1 MLLLMYHIFAPPR
14 LCVKSSPNI
23 PLRLK
28 IALKFP
34 KFPLDTPVLFTIIDR
49 MTIDATIQR
58 LTNDGEVVAQFLV
71 DTLQGNT
78 RDATVSHRIKSA
90 EWLAMFG
97 RLIPE
102 SAIPKYASVRPRPKS
117 EPKPAKAAKPDK
129 RDKKPKVTEKQI
141 LHFDIARLIKQE
153 TNDGETI
160 IEFLIRVI
168 SKIEE
173 TGENFTP
180 AVRMRAA
187 RELLVRGFGST
198 IPGVRR
204 ILSGKTEELDSY
216 LSKIV
221 REYTNYGADSI
232 RFLVETM
239 ENKDPEAESRGAAS
253 FIKLMRMRPRTKPAE
268 GFTASHRV
276 WAACELLRRAYDIKT
291 DHITYEDIQAYWSA
305 RTPADA
311 RKDDPG
317 SPAAS
322 LKGFT
327 PEYLE
332 TQAAKMRAA
341 ADSAA
346 AEQIDAHAKQKRDA
360 AKQPADA
367 NTPSDTPSRAA
378 RRREQ
383 RAARKAQKRAAG
395 EQPVT
400 AAEKPAAGEQPA
412 AAVENIAVSE
422 KSAAEQRA
430 AGKTLKRIPRFPN
443 RRRTREDVAEMLAF
457 KAELESRRVDDLEP
471 PRRRK
476 AKKRKAA
483 AEQPAA
489 AAENIAAD
497 EQPGTGEQL
506 AVAAE
511 NIAVSEKSA
520 DEQRDDDKQPA
531 ANAKNI
537 AAEKPD
543 ADAEQRDVDKQPAAN
558 AEKRNAAAEKP
569 DVATEQRDNAKQP
582 AAANIAAK
590 EKSATTTEQRDA
602 DKQPAAAEK
611 RNPDAE
617 KPDVATKQPD
627 YAENPDADKQRDAK
641 QPANA
646 NTPSDTPDRAARRRQ
661 KRDARKAEKRA
672 VSEQPAAAAN
682 IAATEKRDGDKMPVD
697 NAAENPDADN
707 TPSATT
713 SRAARR
719 RQKRAARKA
728 QKRANPNP
736 MPGAIHVTDVDE
748 NTVVF
753 SHEPLS
759 IEEWKRLRKTL
770 AHPDNIPAN
779 ARSP

>member
-1 MLLLMYHIFAPPR
+1 
-14 LCVKSSPNI
+14 
-23 PLRLK
+23 
-28 IALKFP
+28 
-34 KFPLDTPVLFTIIDR
+34 

-58 LTNDGEVVAQFLV
+58 LTGDGEIIAQFLV
-71 DTLQGNT
+71 DTLQGYT
-78 RDATVSHRIKSA
+78 RDATVSHRLKSA
-90 EWLAMFG
+90 EWLTAFG

-102 SAIPKYASVRPRPKS
+102 SAIPKSATIRPRPKS
-117 EPKPAKAAKPDK
+117 EPKPAKTDKPGK

-187 RELLVRGFGST
+187 RELLVRGFGGT

-204 ILSGKTEELDSY
+204 ILSGKTEDLDSY

-239 ENKDPEAESRGAAS
+239 ENKDPEADSRGAAS

-305 RTPADA
+305 RMPADA

-332 TQAAKMRAA
+332 TQAAKMRD
-341 ADSAA
+341 ADEQPADENIYA
-346 AEQIDAHAKQKRDA
+346 AEKPDVATEKRDA
-360 AKQPADA
+360 DKHPAADAENPADA

-383 RAARKAQKRAAG
+383 RAER
-395 EQPVT
+395 
-400 AAEKPAAGEQPA
+400 
-412 AAVENIAVSE
+412 
-422 KSAAEQRA
+422 
-430 AGKTLKRIPRFPN
+430 KTLKRIPLFPN

-457 KAELESRRVDDLEP
+457 KAELESRRPAAFEFQ
-471 PRRRK
+471 RRQSE
-476 AKKRKAA
+476 KRKAA
-483 AEQPAA
+483 AAQNIADANKPAA
-489 AAENIAAD
+489 
-497 EQPGTGEQL
+497 GEQL
-506 AVAAE
+506 AAAAQ
-511 NIAVSEKSA
+511 NIAVS
-520 DEQRDDDKQPA
+520 
-531 ANAKNI
+531 
-537 AAEKPD
+537 
-543 ADAEQRDVDKQPAAN
+543 
-558 AEKRNAAAEKP
+558 
-569 DVATEQRDNAKQP
+569 
-582 AAANIAAK
+582 

-602 DKQPAAAEK
+602 DKQPAAAAEK
-611 RNPDAE
+611 RNANADKPDVAAKQPAADAE
-617 KPDVATKQPD
+617 KPDA
-627 YAENPDADKQRDAK
+627 AK
-641 QPANA
+641 QPAVDKNPADA
-646 NTPSDTPDRAARRRQ
+646 NTPSANPGNQGRAARRRQ

-672 VSEQPAAAAN
+672 VIEQPAVAAN
-682 IAATEKRDGDKMPVD
+682 IAAVKEKPKAATEKPDV
-697 NAAENPDADN
+697 AAEKPADAN
-707 TPSATT
+707 TPSANPGNPG
-713 SRAARR
+713 RAARR
-719 RQKRAARKA
+719 REQRAARKA
-728 QKRANPNP
+728 QKRKAAAANTNAKTHAANQKNGKAQDNHATNAKTPE
-736 MPGAIHVTDVDE
+736 GAAAIILH
-748 NTVVF
+748 
-753 SHEPLS
+753 SEPLS

-770 AHPDNIPAN
+770 ARPDNIPPN

>member
-1 MLLLMYHIFAPPR
+1 
-14 LCVKSSPNI
+14 
-23 PLRLK
+23 
-28 IALKFP
+28 
-34 KFPLDTPVLFTIIDR
+34 

-58 LTNDGEVVAQFLV
+58 LTGDGEIIAQFLV
-71 DTLQGNT
+71 DTLQGYT
-78 RDATVSHRIKSA
+78 HDATVSHRLKSA

-102 SAIPKYASVRPRPKS
+102 SAIPKSATIRPHPKS
-117 EPKPAKAAKPDK
+117 EPKQAKPDK
-129 RDKKPKVTEKQI
+129 SDKKPKVTEKQI

-187 RELLVRGFGST
+187 RELLVRGFGGT

-332 TQAAKMRAA
+332 TQAAKMREDAEQPA
-341 ADSAA
+341 ADAD
-346 AEQIDAHAKQKRDA
+346 IDAHAKQKRDA
-360 AKQPADA
+360 DKQPVGNPGLADGEQPADAENIADAKQPADA
-367 NTPSDTPSRAA
+367 NTPSDNPGNPGRAA

-383 RAARKAQKRAAG
+383 RAER
-395 EQPVT
+395 
-400 AAEKPAAGEQPA
+400 
-412 AAVENIAVSE
+412 
-422 KSAAEQRA
+422 
-430 AGKTLKRIPRFPN
+430 KTLKRIPLFPN

-457 KAELESRRVDDLEP
+457 KAELESRRPAAFEFQ
-471 PRRRK
+471 RRQSE
-476 AKKRKAA
+476 KRKAA
-483 AEQPAA
+483 AP
-489 AAENIAAD
+489 
-497 EQPGTGEQL
+497 
-506 AVAAE
+506 E
-511 NIAVSEKSA
+511 NIAVPEKSA
-520 DEQRDDDKQPA
+520 AATEQRDADKQPA
-531 ANAKNI
+531 AATNI
-537 AAEKPD
+537 AAKEK
-543 ADAEQRDVDKQPAAN
+543 N
-558 AEKRNAAAEKP
+558 AT
-569 DVATEQRDNAKQP
+569 TEQRDNAKQP
-582 AAANIAAK
+582 AAA
-590 EKSATTTEQRDA
+590 
-602 DKQPAAAEK
+602 AEK
-611 RNPDAE
+611 RNAVAE
-617 KPDVATKQPD
+617 KPDVATEQPAD
-627 YAENPDADKQRDAK
+627 DKQRDDK
-641 QPANA
+641 NPADA
-646 NTPSDTPDRAARRRQ
+646 NTPPANPGNPSRAARRREQ
-661 KRDARKAEKRA
+661 RDARKAQKRA
-672 VSEQPAAAAN
+672 ASEQPYAAANIDAVKEKPKAATEQPAATDRN
-682 IAATEKRDGDKMPVD
+682 IA
-697 NAAENPDADN
+697 ADN
-707 TPSATT
+707 TPSANPGNP
-713 SRAARR
+713 SRAGRR
-719 RQKRAARKA
+719 REQRAARKA
-728 QKRANPNP
+728 QKRKAAANTNGSAKTPAANKKNGKP
-736 MPGAIHVTDVDE
+736 QAIHATNGKTPEAAAAIILD
-748 NTVVF
+748 
-753 SHEPLS
+753 SEPLS

-770 AHPDNIPAN
+770 AQPDNIPAN

>member
-1 MLLLMYHIFAPPR
+1 
-14 LCVKSSPNI
+14 
-23 PLRLK
+23 
-28 IALKFP
+28 
-34 KFPLDTPVLFTIIDR
+34 

-58 LTNDGEVVAQFLV
+58 LTGDGEIIAQFLV
-71 DTLQGNT
+71 DTLQGYT
-78 RDATVSHRIKSA
+78 RDATVSHRLKSA
-90 EWLAMFG
+90 EWLTAFG

-102 SAIPKYASVRPRPKS
+102 SAIPKSASIRPRPKS
-117 EPKPAKAAKPDK
+117 ETKSDKQDKPGK

-187 RELLVRGFGST
+187 RELLVRGFGGT

-332 TQAAKMRAA
+332 TQAAKMREDAEQPA
-341 ADSAA
+341 ADAD
-346 AEQIDAHAKQKRDA
+346 IDAHAKQKRDA
-360 AKQPADA
+360 DKQPANAEKRAADAENIADAKQLDADKNPADA
-367 NTPSDTPSRAA
+367 NTPSDTPGRAA

-383 RAARKAQKRAAG
+383 RAER
-395 EQPVT
+395 
-400 AAEKPAAGEQPA
+400 
-412 AAVENIAVSE
+412 
-422 KSAAEQRA
+422 
-430 AGKTLKRIPRFPN
+430 KTLKRIPLFPN

-457 KAELESRRVDDLEP
+457 KAELESRRPAAFEFQ
-471 PRRRK
+471 RRQSE
-476 AKKRKAA
+476 KRKAA
-483 AEQPAA
+483 AAK
-489 AAENIAAD
+489 NIAAAKKPD
-497 EQPGTGEQL
+497 AGEQL
-506 AVAAE
+506 AAAQ

-520 DEQRDDDKQPA
+520 DEQRDADKQPA
-531 ANAKNI
+531 A
-537 AAEKPD
+537 D
-543 ADAEQRDVDKQPAAN
+543 
-558 AEKRNAAAEKP
+558 AEKRNAATEKP
-569 DVATEQRDNAKQP
+569 A
-582 AAANIAAK
+582 
-590 EKSATTTEQRDA
+590 A
-602 DKQPAAAEK
+602 DKQLDDSEK
-611 RNPDAE
+611 RD
-617 KPDVATKQPD
+617 
-627 YAENPDADKQRDAK
+627 DAK
-641 QPANA
+641 QPADV
-646 NTPSDTPDRAARRRQ
+646 NTPSDTLSRAARRRQ
-661 KRDARKAEKRA
+661 KRDARKAQKRA

-682 IAATEKRDGDKMPVD
+682 IAAVKEKPKAATEQP
-697 NAAENPDADN
+697 AATDRNIADAN
-707 TPSATT
+707 TPSANPGNPG
-713 SRAARR
+713 RAARR

-728 QKRANPNP
+728 QKRKAAANTNGSVKTHAANRKNGKAQDNHAANGKTPE
-736 MPGAIHVTDVDE
+736 GAAAIILD
-748 NTVVF
+748 
-753 SHEPLS
+753 SEPLS

-770 AHPDNIPAN
+770 AHPDHIPAN

>member
-1 MLLLMYHIFAPPR
+1 
-14 LCVKSSPNI
+14 
-23 PLRLK
+23 
-28 IALKFP
+28 
-34 KFPLDTPVLFTIIDR
+34 

-58 LTNDGEVVAQFLV
+58 LTNDGETIAQFLV
-71 DTLQGNT
+71 DTLQGYT
-78 RDATVSHRIKSA
+78 HDATVSHRLKSA
-90 EWLAMFG
+90 EWLTAFG

-102 SAIPKYASVRPRPKS
+102 SAIPKSATIRPRPKS
-117 EPKPAKAAKPDK
+117 ETKQAKTDK
-129 RDKKPKVTEKQI
+129 RDKLDKKPKVTEKQI

-187 RELLVRGFGST
+187 RELLVRGFGGT

-204 ILSGKTEELDSY
+204 ILSGKTEDLDSY

-332 TQAAKMRAA
+332 TQAAKMR
-341 ADSAA
+341 DA
-346 AEQIDAHAKQKRDA
+346 AE
-360 AKQPADA
+360 QPADA
-367 NTPSDTPSRAA
+367 ANIDDAEKPADNPGRAA

-395 EQPVT
+395 EQP
-400 AAEKPAAGEQPA
+400 AAAAKKPGAGEQL
-412 AAVENIAVSE
+412 AAVAENIAVSE
-422 KSAAEQRA
+422 KSADEQRA
-430 AGKTLKRIPRFPN
+430 AGKTLKRIPLFPN

-457 KAELESRRVDDLEP
+457 KAELESRRPAAFEFQ
-471 PRRRK
+471 RRQSE
-476 AKKRKAA
+476 KRKAA
-483 AEQPAA
+483 ATEKSSAVEKPAA
-489 AAENIAAD
+489 GEKLAAD
-497 EQPGTGEQL
+497 AQ
-506 AVAAE
+506 

-520 DEQRDDDKQPA
+520 DEQRD
-531 ANAKNI
+531 
-537 AAEKPD
+537 
-543 ADAEQRDVDKQPAAN
+543 
-558 AEKRNAAAEKP
+558 
-569 DVATEQRDNAKQP
+569 NAKQP
-582 AAANIAAK
+582 AAA
-590 EKSATTTEQRDA
+590 EKSATTA
-602 DKQPAAAEK
+602 KK
-611 RNPDAE
+611 RNAVAK
-617 KPDVATKQPD
+617 KPDVATKQP
-627 YAENPDADKQRDAK
+627 AD
-641 QPANA
+641 A
-646 NTPSDTPDRAARRRQ
+646 NTPSANPGNPGRAARRRQ
-661 KRDARKAEKRA
+661 KRDARKAQKRA
-672 VSEQPAAAAN
+672 VSEQPAVAAN
-682 IAATEKRDGDKMPVD
+682 IAATEKRDVDKMPAD
-697 NAAENPDADN
+697 NADKNPAAAN
-707 TPSATT
+707 TPSANPGNPG
-713 SRAARR
+713 RAARR

-728 QKRANPNP
+728 QKRKAAATNAKTHAANRKNGKAQDNHATNGKTPE
-736 MPGAIHVTDVDE
+736 GAAAIILD
-748 NTVVF
+748 
-753 SHEPLS
+753 SEPLS

-770 AHPDNIPAN
+770 ARPDNIPAN

>member
-1 MLLLMYHIFAPPR
+1 
-14 LCVKSSPNI
+14 
-23 PLRLK
+23 
-28 IALKFP
+28 
-34 KFPLDTPVLFTIIDR
+34 

-58 LTNDGEVVAQFLV
+58 LTGDGEIIAQFLV
-71 DTLQGNT
+71 DTLQGYT
-78 RDATVSHRIKSA
+78 RDATVSHRLKSA
-90 EWLAMFG
+90 EWLTAFG

-102 SAIPKYASVRPRPKS
+102 SAIPKSATIRPRPKS
-117 EPKPAKAAKPDK
+117 EPKPAKTDKPDK
-129 RDKKPKVTEKQI
+129 LDKKPKVTEKQI

-187 RELLVRGFGST
+187 RELLVRGFGGT

-204 ILSGKTEELDSY
+204 ILSGKTEDLDSY

-239 ENKDPEAESRGAAS
+239 ENKDPEAESRGTAS

-305 RTPADA
+305 RTPAEA
-311 RKDDPG
+311 RKDDPS

-332 TQAAKMRAA
+332 LQVAKMRDD

-346 AEQIDAHAKQKRDA
+346 AEHIDAHAKEKRDA
-360 AKQPADA
+360 DKQPANSEKRDADAEKIDADADA
-367 NTPSDTPSRAA
+367 NTPSDTLSRAA

-383 RAARKAQKRAAG
+383 RAER
-395 EQPVT
+395 
-400 AAEKPAAGEQPA
+400 
-412 AAVENIAVSE
+412 
-422 KSAAEQRA
+422 
-430 AGKTLKRIPRFPN
+430 KTLKRIPLFPN

-457 KAELESRRVDDLEP
+457 KAELESRRPAAFEFQ
-471 PRRRK
+471 RRQSE
-476 AKKRKAA
+476 KRKAA
-483 AEQPAA
+483 AAQ
-489 AAENIAAD
+489 NIADAKKPD
-497 EQPGTGEQL
+497 AGEQL
-506 AVAAE
+506 AADAQ

-520 DEQRDDDKQPA
+520 DEQRD
-531 ANAKNI
+531 
-537 AAEKPD
+537 
-543 ADAEQRDVDKQPAAN
+543 
-558 AEKRNAAAEKP
+558 
-569 DVATEQRDNAKQP
+569 NAKQP
-582 AAANIAAK
+582 ADATEKRDVSEQPAVAANIAAVK
-590 EKSATTTEQRDA
+590 ENPKAVTEQ
-602 DKQPAAAEK
+602 P
-611 RNPDAE
+611 
-617 KPDVATKQPD
+617 VATD
-627 YAENPDADKQRDAK
+627 RNIADD
-641 QPANA
+641 
-646 NTPSDTPDRAARRRQ
+646 NTPSANPGNPGRAARRRQ
-661 KRDARKAEKRA
+661 KSDARKAEKRA

-682 IAATEKRDGDKMPVD
+682 IAAIKEKPKAATEQP
-697 NAAENPDADN
+697 AATVRNIAADN
-707 TPSATT
+707 TPSANPGNPGNTG
-713 SRAARR
+713 RAARR

-728 QKRANPNP
+728 QKRNAAAANNHANGKPRGNGSSNTPAANPTP
-736 MPGAIHVTDVDE
+736 QAIHVTDVDE
-748 NTVVF
+748 NTVVL

-759 IEEWKRLRKTL
+759 IEEWKRLRKSL
-770 AHPDNIPAN
+770 AQPDDIPQN

>member
-1 MLLLMYHIFAPPR
+1 
-14 LCVKSSPNI
+14 
-23 PLRLK
+23 
-28 IALKFP
+28 
-34 KFPLDTPVLFTIIDR
+34 

-58 LTNDGEVVAQFLV
+58 LTGDGEIIAQFLV
-71 DTLQGNT
+71 DTLQGYT
-78 RDATVSHRIKSA
+78 RDATVSHRLKSA
-90 EWLAMFG
+90 EWLTAFG

-102 SAIPKYASVRPRPKS
+102 SAIPKSATIRPRPKP
-117 EPKPAKAAKPDK
+117 ETKPAKTDKPG
-129 RDKKPKVTEKQI
+129 KKPKVTEKQI

-173 TGENFTP
+173 TCENFTP

-187 RELLVRGFGST
+187 RELLVRGFGGT

-204 ILSGKTEELDSY
+204 ILSGKTEDLDSY

-291 DHITYEDIQAYWSA
+291 DHITYEDIQAYWNA

-332 TQAAKMRAA
+332 TQAAKMRDADEQPA
-341 ADSAA
+341 ADAN
-346 AEQIDAHAKQKRDA
+346 IDAHANEQRDA
-360 AKQPADA
+360 DKQPADA

-383 RAARKAQKRAAG
+383 RAARKAQKRAVG
-395 EQPVT
+395 EQH
-400 AAEKPAAGEQPA
+400 
-412 AAVENIAVSE
+412 AAVAENIAVSE
-422 KSAAEQRA
+422 KSDDEQRA
-430 AGKTLKRIPRFPN
+430 AGKTLKRIPLFPN

-457 KAELESRRVDDLEP
+457 KAELESRRPAAFEFQ
-471 PRRRK
+471 RRQSE
-476 AKKRKAA
+476 KRKAA
-483 AEQPAA
+483 AAQ
-489 AAENIAAD
+489 
-497 EQPGTGEQL
+497 
-506 AVAAE
+506 
-511 NIAVSEKSA
+511 NIAVSQKSA
-520 DEQRDDDKQPA
+520 AEQRDAVKQPASAAEKRTAVAENPDVATEKPANDKRYVDKQPA
-531 ANAKNI
+531 DAKEKRNAV
-537 AAEKPD
+537 AEKPD
-543 ADAEQRDVDKQPAAN
+543 ADAE
-558 AEKRNAAAEKP
+558 KP
-569 DVATEQRDNAKQP
+569 DAAKQP
-582 AAANIAAK
+582 IAVDKKPADAANPP
-590 EKSATTTEQRDA
+590 SAN
-602 DKQPAAAEK
+602 P
-611 RNPDAE
+611 RN
-617 KPDVATKQPD
+617 TG
-627 YAENPDADKQRDAK
+627 
-641 QPANA
+641 
-646 NTPSDTPDRAARRRQ
+646 RAARRRQ

-682 IAATEKRDGDKMPVD
+682 IAAVKEKPKAATEQP
-697 NAAENPDADN
+697 AATDRNIADANTSSANPG
-707 TPSATT
+707 
-713 SRAARR
+713 RAARR
-719 RQKRAARKA
+719 REKRAARKA
-728 QKRANPNP
+728 QKRKAAANTNANGKPRSNGSANTP
-736 MPGAIHVTDVDE
+736 AANEKNGKPQAIHATNGKTPEGAAAIILD
-748 NTVVF
+748 
-753 SHEPLS
+753 SEPLS

-770 AHPDNIPAN
+770 ARPDNIPAN

>member
-1 MLLLMYHIFAPPR
+1 M
-14 LCVKSSPNI
+14 
-23 PLRLK
+23 PLRQK
-28 IALKFP
+28 SPQISP
-34 KFPLDTPVLFTIIDR
+34 KFPISPLDTSALFIIIDH

-58 LTNDGEVVAQFLV
+58 LTGDGEIIAQFLV
-71 DTLQGNT
+71 DTLQGYT
-78 RDATVSHRIKSA
+78 HDATVSHRLKSA
-90 EWLAMFG
+90 EWLTAFG

-102 SAIPKYASVRPRPKS
+102 SAIPKSATIRPRPKP
-117 EPKPAKAAKPDK
+117 EPKPDKAGKS
-129 RDKKPKVTEKQI
+129 DKKPKVTEKQI

-187 RELLVRGFGST
+187 RELLIRGFGGT

-204 ILSGKTEELDSY
+204 ILSGKTEDLDSY

-291 DHITYEDIQAYWSA
+291 DHITYDDIQAYWSA

-332 TQAAKMRAA
+332 TQAAKMRDATDQPAA
-341 ADSAA
+341 AAN
-346 AEQIDAHAKQKRDA
+346 IDAHATEKRDA
-360 AKQPADA
+360 AKQPVGNPGLADAKQLDADKNPADA
-367 NTPSDTPSRAA
+367 NTPSDTLSRAA

-383 RAARKAQKRAAG
+383 RAER
-395 EQPVT
+395 
-400 AAEKPAAGEQPA
+400 
-412 AAVENIAVSE
+412 
-422 KSAAEQRA
+422 
-430 AGKTLKRIPRFPN
+430 KTLKRIPLFPN

-457 KAELESRRVDDLEP
+457 KAELESRRPAAFEFQ
-471 PRRRK
+471 RRQSE
-476 AKKRKAA
+476 KRKAA
-483 AEQPAA
+483 ATEKSSAVEKPAA
-489 AAENIAAD
+489 
-497 EQPGTGEQL
+497 GEQL
-506 AVAAE
+506 AAAAQ
-511 NIAVSEKSA
+511 NIAISEKSA
-520 DEQRDDDKQPA
+520 
-531 ANAKNI
+531 NG
-537 AAEKPD
+537 
-543 ADAEQRDVDKQPAAN
+543 
-558 AEKRNAAAEKP
+558 
-569 DVATEQRDNAKQP
+569 
-582 AAANIAAK
+582 
-590 EKSATTTEQRDA
+590 QRDA
-602 DKQPAAAEK
+602 DKQPVVAAEK
-611 RNPDAE
+611 RNSDAE
-617 KPDVATKQPD
+617 KPDGAAEKPD
-627 YAENPDADKQRDAK
+627 DAK
-641 QPANA
+641 QPAAADKNPAAA
-646 NTPSDTPDRAARRRQ
+646 NTPSANPGNPGRAARRRQ
-661 KRDARKAEKRA
+661 KREARKAQKRA
-672 VSEQPAAAAN
+672 VIEQPAAAAN
-682 IAATEKRDGDKMPVD
+682 IAAVKEKPKAATEHP
-697 NAAENPDADN
+697 AATDRNIAAADN
-707 TPSATT
+707 TPSANPGNPG
-713 SRAARR
+713 RAARR

-728 QKRANPNP
+728 EKRANANP
-736 MPGAIHVTDVDE
+736 MPQAIHATDIDE
-748 NTVVF
+748 NTVVL

-770 AHPDNIPAN
+770 AHPENIPAN

>member
-1 MLLLMYHIFAPPR
+1 MKI
-14 LCVKSSPNI
+14 SP
-23 PLRLK
+23 
-28 IALKFP
+28 KFP
-34 KFPLDTPVLFTIIDR
+34 KITLDTPVLFTIIER

-58 LTNDGEVVAQFLV
+58 LTGDGEIIAQFLV
-71 DTLQGNT
+71 DTLQGYT
-78 RDATVSHRIKSA
+78 RDATVSHRLKSA
-90 EWLAMFG
+90 EWLTAFG

-117 EPKPAKAAKPDK
+117 EPKPAKTDKADKPG
-129 RDKKPKVTEKQI
+129 KKPKVTEKQI

-187 RELLVRGFGST
+187 RELLIRGFGGT

-305 RTPADA
+305 RTHADA

-332 TQAAKMRAA
+332 TQAAKMR
-341 ADSAA
+341 DA
-346 AEQIDAHAKQKRDA
+346 AEQPADTANIDAHAKQKRDA
-360 AKQPADA
+360 DKHPVGNPGLADGEQPAADAKNPADA
-367 NTPSDTPSRAA
+367 NTPSDTLSRAA

-383 RAARKAQKRAAG
+383 RAER
-395 EQPVT
+395 
-400 AAEKPAAGEQPA
+400 
-412 AAVENIAVSE
+412 
-422 KSAAEQRA
+422 
-430 AGKTLKRIPRFPN
+430 KTLKRIPLFPN

-457 KAELESRRVDDLEP
+457 KAELESRRPAAFEFQ
-471 PRRRK
+471 RRQSE
-476 AKKRKAA
+476 KRKAA
-483 AEQPAA
+483 AAQNIADAKKPAA
-489 AAENIAAD
+489 A
-497 EQPGTGEQL
+497 EQL
-506 AVAAE
+506 AADAQ

-520 DEQRDDDKQPA
+520 DEQRD
-531 ANAKNI
+531 
-537 AAEKPD
+537 
-543 ADAEQRDVDKQPAAN
+543 
-558 AEKRNAAAEKP
+558 
-569 DVATEQRDNAKQP
+569 NAKQP
-582 AAANIAAK
+582 AAA
-590 EKSATTTEQRDA
+590 
-602 DKQPAAAEK
+602 DKKPAA
-611 RNPDAE
+611 D
-617 KPDVATKQPD
+617 
-627 YAENPDADKQRDAK
+627 
-641 QPANA
+641 
-646 NTPSDTPDRAARRRQ
+646 NTPSTNPGNPGRAARRRQ
-661 KRDARKAEKRA
+661 KRDARKAQKRA
-672 VSEQPAAAAN
+672 VSEQPAVAAN
-682 IAATEKRDGDKMPVD
+682 IAATEKRDVDKMPAAANTPSANPGNPGRAARRRQKRD
-697 NAAENPDADN
+697 ARKAQKPAATEQHAAAKNIAAAEKSAASEQPHAAANIATENPADAN
-707 TPSATT
+707 TLSATT

-728 QKRANPNP
+728 QKRANANP
-736 MPGAIHVTDVDE
+736 MPQAIHATDIDE
-748 NTVVF
+748 NTVVL

-770 AHPDNIPAN
+770 ARPDNIPAN

>member
-1 MLLLMYHIFAPPR
+1 MRFHPRKVYQTHTSNCHNHKAFPAHLCAPCA
-14 LCVKSSPNI
+14 LASKI
-23 PLRLK
+23 P
-28 IALKFP
+28 ADFP
-34 KFPLDTPVLFTIIDR
+34 TLPLDTPVLFIIIERIVIQTIPSHSAEDQDADNPRAIA

-58 LTNDGEVVAQFLV
+58 LTGDGEIIAQFLV
-71 DTLQGNT
+71 DTLQGYT
-78 RDATVSHRIKSA
+78 RDATVSHRLKSA
-90 EWLAMFG
+90 EWLTAFG

-102 SAIPKYASVRPRPKS
+102 SAIPKSASIRPRPKP
-117 EPKPAKAAKPDK
+117 EPKQGKAGKA
-129 RDKKPKVTEKQI
+129 DKKPKVTEKQI

-187 RELLVRGFGST
+187 RELLIRGFGGT

-204 ILSGKTEELDSY
+204 ILSGKTEDLDSY

-305 RTPADA
+305 RTHADA

-332 TQAAKMRAA
+332 TQAAKMRDDAEQPAA
-341 ADSAA
+341 AANIDD
-346 AEQIDAHAKQKRDA
+346 AEK
-360 AKQPADA
+360 PAG
-367 NTPSDTPSRAA
+367 NPGRAA

-383 RAARKAQKRAAG
+383 RAER
-395 EQPVT
+395 
-400 AAEKPAAGEQPA
+400 
-412 AAVENIAVSE
+412 
-422 KSAAEQRA
+422 
-430 AGKTLKRIPRFPN
+430 KTLKRIPLFPN

-457 KAELESRRVDDLEP
+457 KAELESRRPAAFEFQ
-471 PRRRK
+471 RRQSE
-476 AKKRKAA
+476 KRKAA
-483 AEQPAA
+483 AAQ
-489 AAENIAAD
+489 NIA
-497 EQPGTGEQL
+497 G
-506 AVAAE
+506 
-511 NIAVSEKSA
+511 SEKSA
-520 DEQRDDDKQPA
+520 
-531 ANAKNI
+531 
-537 AAEKPD
+537 
-543 ADAEQRDVDKQPAAN
+543 
-558 AEKRNAAAEKP
+558 
-569 DVATEQRDNAKQP
+569 
-582 AAANIAAK
+582 
-590 EKSATTTEQRDA
+590 TTEQRDA
-602 DKQPAAAEK
+602 DKQPAANSKNIDAAEKSATTTEQRDEDKQPADAAEK
-611 RNPDAE
+611 RNVDAE
-617 KPDVATKQPD
+617 KPDVAAEQPAD
-627 YAENPDADKQRDAK
+627 DKQRDDK
-641 QPANA
+641 NPADA
-646 NTPSDTPDRAARRRQ
+646 NTPSANPGNPGRAARRRQ

-672 VSEQPAAAAN
+672 VSEQPAVAAN
-682 IAATEKRDGDKMPVD
+682 IAAVTEKPK
-697 NAAENPDADN
+697 AATEQPAATDRNIAADN
-707 TPSATT
+707 TPSANPG
-713 SRAARR
+713 RAARR

-728 QKRANPNP
+728 QKRKAAAANTNAKTHAANRKNGKTQDNHATNAKTPE
-736 MPGAIHVTDVDE
+736 GAAAIILD
-748 NTVVF
+748 
-753 SHEPLS
+753 SEPLS

>member
-1 MLLLMYHIFAPPR
+1 
-14 LCVKSSPNI
+14 
-23 PLRLK
+23 
-28 IALKFP
+28 
-34 KFPLDTPVLFTIIDR
+34 

-58 LTNDGEVVAQFLV
+58 LTGDGEIIAQFLV
-71 DTLQGNT
+71 DTLQGYT
-78 RDATVSHRIKSA
+78 RDATVSHRLKSA
-90 EWLAMFG
+90 EWLTAFG

-102 SAIPKYASVRPRPKS
+102 SAIPKSATIRPRPKS
-117 EPKPAKAAKPDK
+117 EPKPDK
-129 RDKKPKVTEKQI
+129 RDKLDKKPKVTEKQI

-187 RELLVRGFGST
+187 RELLVRGFGGT

-204 ILSGKTEELDSY
+204 ILSGKTEDLDSY

-332 TQAAKMRAA
+332 TQAAKMRDADGQPA
-341 ADSAA
+341 AD
-346 AEQIDAHAKQKRDA
+346 AENIADAKQPDA
-360 AKQPADA
+360 DKNPADA

-383 RAARKAQKRAAG
+383 RAER
-395 EQPVT
+395 
-400 AAEKPAAGEQPA
+400 
-412 AAVENIAVSE
+412 
-422 KSAAEQRA
+422 
-430 AGKTLKRIPRFPN
+430 KTLKRIPLFPN

-457 KAELESRRVDDLEP
+457 KAELESRRPAAFEFQ
-471 PRRRK
+471 RRQSEKRNAAATQNIAA
-476 AKKRKAA
+476 AKKPAA
-483 AEQPAA
+483 GEQPAA
-489 AAENIAAD
+489 AAEQRN
-497 EQPGTGEQL
+497 
-506 AVAAE
+506 AVA
-511 NIAVSEKSA
+511 
-520 DEQRDDDKQPA
+520 KQPDVA
-531 ANAKNI
+531 AKQPDAD
-537 AAEKPD
+537 AEKPD
-543 ADAEQRDVDKQPAAN
+543 A
-558 AEKRNAAAEKP
+558 
-569 DVATEQRDNAKQP
+569 AKQP
-582 AAANIAAK
+582 AATDRNIA
-590 EKSATTTEQRDA
+590 D
-602 DKQPAAAEK
+602 
-611 RNPDAE
+611 
-617 KPDVATKQPD
+617 
-627 YAENPDADKQRDAK
+627 
-641 QPANA
+641 
-646 NTPSDTPDRAARRRQ
+646 
-661 KRDARKAEKRA
+661 
-672 VSEQPAAAAN
+672 
-682 IAATEKRDGDKMPVD
+682 
-697 NAAENPDADN
+697 DN
-707 TPSATT
+707 TPSANPGNPG
-713 SRAARR
+713 RAARR

-728 QKRANPNP
+728 QKRKTANNNNGKPRSNASANTHATNRKNGKAQDNHATNGKTP
-736 MPGAIHVTDVDE
+736 AGAAAIILD
-748 NTVVF
+748 
-753 SHEPLS
+753 SEPLS

-770 AHPDNIPAN
+770 ARPDNIPAN

>member
-1 MLLLMYHIFAPPR
+1 
-14 LCVKSSPNI
+14 
-23 PLRLK
+23 
-28 IALKFP
+28 
-34 KFPLDTPVLFTIIDR
+34 

-58 LTNDGEVVAQFLV
+58 LTGDGEIIAQFLV
-71 DTLQGNT
+71 DTLQGYT
-78 RDATVSHRIKSA
+78 RDATVSHRLKSA
-90 EWLAMFG
+90 EWLTAFG

-102 SAIPKYASVRPRPKS
+102 SAIPKSASIRPRPKS
-117 EPKPAKAAKPDK
+117 EPKPDK
-129 RDKKPKVTEKQI
+129 RDNLDKKPKVTEKQI

-187 RELLVRGFGST
+187 RELLVRGFGGT

-204 ILSGKTEELDSY
+204 ILSGKTEDLDSY

-332 TQAAKMRAA
+332 VQATKMREDAEQPA
-341 ADSAA
+341 ADAD
-346 AEQIDAHAKQKRDA
+346 IDAHAKQKRDA
-360 AKQPADA
+360 DKHPVGNPGLAAGEQPAADAENIADAKQPDADKNPADA
-367 NTPSDTPSRAA
+367 NTPADNPGNPSRAA

-383 RAARKAQKRAAG
+383 RAER
-395 EQPVT
+395 
-400 AAEKPAAGEQPA
+400 
-412 AAVENIAVSE
+412 
-422 KSAAEQRA
+422 
-430 AGKTLKRIPRFPN
+430 KTLKRIPLFPN

-457 KAELESRRVDDLEP
+457 KAELESRRPAAFEFQ
-471 PRRRK
+471 RRQSE
-476 AKKRKAA
+476 KRKAA
-483 AEQPAA
+483 AAQ
-489 AAENIAAD
+489 
-497 EQPGTGEQL
+497 
-506 AVAAE
+506 

-520 DEQRDDDKQPA
+520 DEQRDNAKQPA
-531 ANAKNI
+531 
-537 AAEKPD
+537 D
-543 ADAEQRDVDKQPAAN
+543 AT
-558 AEKRNAAAEKP
+558 EKRNAAAEKP
-569 DVATEQRDNAKQP
+569 DVAAKQP
-582 AAANIAAK
+582 AA
-590 EKSATTTEQRDA
+590 
-602 DKQPAAAEK
+602 
-611 RNPDAE
+611 
-617 KPDVATKQPD
+617 
-627 YAENPDADKQRDAK
+627 DKQRDDK
-641 QPANA
+641 NPAA
-646 NTPSDTPDRAARRRQ
+646 DNTPSANPLNPGRAARRRQ
-661 KRDARKAEKRA
+661 KRAARKAEKRA

-682 IAATEKRDGDKMPVD
+682 IAAVKEKPKAATEQP
-697 NAAENPDADN
+697 ADADKNPADAN
-707 TPSATT
+707 TPSANPGNPG
-713 SRAARR
+713 RAARR

-728 QKRANPNP
+728 QKRKAAAANTNVSAKTPAANGKTRGNANANTP
-736 MPGAIHVTDVDE
+736 AANRKNGKAQAIHATNGKTPDGAAAIILD
-748 NTVVF
+748 
-753 SHEPLS
+753 SEPLS

>member
-1 MLLLMYHIFAPPR
+1 
-14 LCVKSSPNI
+14 
-23 PLRLK
+23 
-28 IALKFP
+28 
-34 KFPLDTPVLFTIIDR
+34 

-58 LTNDGEVVAQFLV
+58 LTGDGEIIAQFLV
-71 DTLQGNT
+71 DTLQGYT
-78 RDATVSHRIKSA
+78 HDATVSHRLKSA
-90 EWLAMFG
+90 EWLTAFG

-102 SAIPKYASVRPRPKS
+102 SAIPKSATIRPRPKS
-117 EPKPAKAAKPDK
+117 ETKPAKTDK
-129 RDKKPKVTEKQI
+129 RDKLDKKPKVTEKQI

-187 RELLVRGFGST
+187 RELLVRGFGGT

-332 TQAAKMRAA
+332 TQAAKMRDD

-346 AEQIDAHAKQKRDA
+346 AEHIYAHAKEKRAADKQLANSEQRDA
-360 AKQPADA
+360 AAENIDADATEKPDDDA
-367 NTPSDTPSRAA
+367 NTPSDNPSRAA

-383 RAARKAQKRAAG
+383 RAER
-395 EQPVT
+395 
-400 AAEKPAAGEQPA
+400 
-412 AAVENIAVSE
+412 
-422 KSAAEQRA
+422 
-430 AGKTLKRIPRFPN
+430 KTLKRIPLFPN

-457 KAELESRRVDDLEP
+457 KAELESRRPAAFEFQ
-471 PRRRK
+471 RRQSE
-476 AKKRKAA
+476 KRKAA
-483 AEQPAA
+483 AAQ
-489 AAENIAAD
+489 NIADAKKPD
-497 EQPGTGEQL
+497 AAEQL
-506 AVAAE
+506 AADAQ

-520 DEQRDDDKQPA
+520 SEQ
-531 ANAKNI
+531 
-537 AAEKPD
+537 PD
-543 ADAEQRDVDKQPAAN
+543 A
-558 AEKRNAAAEKP
+558 
-569 DVATEQRDNAKQP
+569 AKQLL
-582 AAANIAAK
+582 
-590 EKSATTTEQRDA
+590 
-602 DKQPAAAEK
+602 AAAEK
-611 RNPDAE
+611 RNVATE
-617 KPDVATKQPD
+617 KPAVAAKQ
-627 YAENPDADKQRDAK
+627 PDADKQRDDK
-641 QPANA
+641 NPANA
-646 NTPSDTPDRAARRRQ
+646 NTPSNTPDRAARRRQ
-661 KRDARKAEKRA
+661 KRDARKAQKRA
-672 VSEQPAAAAN
+672 VSEQPAVAAN
-682 IAATEKRDGDKMPVD
+682 IAAVKEKPKAATEQPV
-697 NAAENPDADN
+697 AADN
-707 TPSATT
+707 TPSANPGNP

-719 RQKRAARKA
+719 REQRDARKA
-728 QKRANPNP
+728 QKRKAANNHANGKPRGNGNANTP
-736 MPGAIHVTDVDE
+736 AANEKNGKPQAIHATNGKTPEGAAAIILD
-748 NTVVF
+748 
-753 SHEPLS
+753 SEPLS

>member
-1 MLLLMYHIFAPPR
+1 
-14 LCVKSSPNI
+14 
-23 PLRLK
+23 
-28 IALKFP
+28 
-34 KFPLDTPVLFTIIDR
+34 

-58 LTNDGEVVAQFLV
+58 LTGDGEIIAQFLV
-71 DTLQGNT
+71 DTLQGYT
-78 RDATVSHRIKSA
+78 RDATVSHRLKSA
-90 EWLAMFG
+90 EWLTAFG

-102 SAIPKYASVRPRPKS
+102 SAIPKSATIRPRPKS
-117 EPKPAKAAKPDK
+117 EPKPDKAGKAH
-129 RDKKPKVTEKQI
+129 KKPKVTEKQI

-187 RELLVRGFGST
+187 RELLIRGFGGT

-239 ENKDPEAESRGAAS
+239 ENKDPEGDSRGAAS

-332 TQAAKMRAA
+332 LQAAKMRDDAEQPAA
-341 ADSAA
+341 AAN
-346 AEQIDAHAKQKRDA
+346 IDAHANEQRDA
-360 AKQPADA
+360 DKHPVGNPGLADGEQPAADKNPADA
-367 NTPSDTPSRAA
+367 NTSSDTPSRAA

-383 RAARKAQKRAAG
+383 RAA
-395 EQPVT
+395 
-400 AAEKPAAGEQPA
+400 
-412 AAVENIAVSE
+412 
-422 KSAAEQRA
+422 
-430 AGKTLKRIPRFPN
+430 GKTLKRIPLFPN

-457 KAELESRRVDDLEP
+457 KAELESRRPAAFEFQ
-471 PRRRK
+471 RRQSE
-476 AKKRKAA
+476 KRKAA
-483 AEQPAA
+483 AAQ
-489 AAENIAAD
+489 NIADAKKPD
-497 EQPGTGEQL
+497 AGEQL
-506 AVAAE
+506 AAAAQ

-520 DEQRDDDKQPA
+520 DEQRDNAKQPA
-531 ANAKNI
+531 D
-537 AAEKPD
+537 AEKS
-543 ADAEQRDVDKQPAAN
+543 ATTAK
-558 AEKRNAAAEKP
+558 KRNAVAEKP
-569 DVATEQRDNAKQP
+569 DVAAKQP
-582 AAANIAAK
+582 AADKQPEVVKNIAA
-590 EKSATTTEQRDA
+590 D
-602 DKQPAAAEK
+602 
-611 RNPDAE
+611 
-617 KPDVATKQPD
+617 
-627 YAENPDADKQRDAK
+627 
-641 QPANA
+641 
-646 NTPSDTPDRAARRRQ
+646 NTPSANPDRAARRRQ
-661 KRDARKAEKRA
+661 KRDARKAQKRA
-672 VSEQPAAAAN
+672 VSEQPAVAAN
-682 IAATEKRDGDKMPVD
+682 IAA
-697 NAAENPDADN
+697 ENLADAN

-728 QKRANPNP
+728 QKRANTNAKTPAANRKNGKAQDNHVDNHASGKTP
-736 MPGAIHVTDVDE
+736 EGGAAIILD
-748 NTVVF
+748 
-753 SHEPLS
+753 SEPLS

>member
-1 MLLLMYHIFAPPR
+1 
-14 LCVKSSPNI
+14 
-23 PLRLK
+23 
-28 IALKFP
+28 
-34 KFPLDTPVLFTIIDR
+34 

-58 LTNDGEVVAQFLV
+58 LTNDGEVVVQFLV
-71 DTLQGNT
+71 DVIQGTSYN
-78 RDATVSHRIKSA
+78 APLGHRIKSA
-90 EWLAMFG
+90 EWLSALGGF
-97 RLIPE
+97 IPE
-102 SAIPKYASVRPRPKS
+102 DAIPKSATIRPRLKS
-117 EPKPAKAAKPDK
+117 EPKPAKTDK
-129 RDKKPKVTEKQI
+129 LDKKPKVTEKQI

-187 RELLVRGFGST
+187 RELLIRGFGST

-216 LSKIV
+216 LAKIV

-291 DHITYEDIQAYWSA
+291 DHITYEDIQAYWNA
-305 RTPADA
+305 RTHADA
-311 RKDDPG
+311 RKDDPS
-317 SPAAS
+317 SPAGS

-332 TQAAKMRAA
+332 TQAAKMRDD

-360 AKQPADA
+360 AAEKIDAYAAEKPAG
-367 NTPSDTPSRAA
+367 NPGRAA

-395 EQPVT
+395 EQP
-400 AAEKPAAGEQPA
+400 A
-412 AAVENIAVSE
+412 AAAENIAVSE

-443 RRRTREDVAEMLAF
+443 RRRTREDVAQMLAF

-471 PRRRK
+471 PRRK
-476 AKKRKAA
+476 AEKLAA

-489 AAENIAAD
+489 AAENI
-497 EQPGTGEQL
+497 
-506 AVAAE
+506 
-511 NIAVSEKSA
+511 
-520 DEQRDDDKQPA
+520 
-531 ANAKNI
+531 
-537 AAEKPD
+537 
-543 ADAEQRDVDKQPAAN
+543 
-558 AEKRNAAAEKP
+558 AAAEKP

-582 AAANIAAK
+582 AAANIAA
-590 EKSATTTEQRDA
+590 T
-602 DKQPAAAEK
+602 
-611 RNPDAE
+611 
-617 KPDVATKQPD
+617 
-627 YAENPDADKQRDAK
+627 
-641 QPANA
+641 
-646 NTPSDTPDRAARRRQ
+646 
-661 KRDARKAEKRA
+661 
-672 VSEQPAAAAN
+672 
-682 IAATEKRDGDKMPVD
+682 
-697 NAAENPDADN
+697 N
-707 TPSATT
+707 TPSANPGNQ

-719 RQKRAARKA
+719 RQQRAARKA
-728 QKRANPNP
+728 EKRKAATANNNNGSAKTPTANEKNGKP
-736 MPGAIHVTDVDE
+736 QAIHTTDINE

-759 IEEWKRLRKTL
+759 IEEWKRLRKPL
-770 AHPDNIPAN
+770 ARPDNIPAN

>member
-1 MLLLMYHIFAPPR
+1 MDNPR
-14 LCVKSSPNI
+14 A
-23 PLRLK
+23 
-28 IALKFP
+28 IA
-34 KFPLDTPVLFTIIDR
+34 

-58 LTNDGEVVAQFLV
+58 LTGDGEIIAQFLV
-71 DTLQGNT
+71 DTLQGYT
-78 RDATVSHRIKSA
+78 RDATVSHRLKSA
-90 EWLAMFG
+90 EWLTAFG

-102 SAIPKYASVRPRPKS
+102 SAIPKSASIRPRPKS
-117 EPKPAKAAKPDK
+117 EPKPDKAG
-129 RDKKPKVTEKQI
+129 KKPKVTEKQI

-187 RELLVRGFGST
+187 RELLIRGFGGT

-204 ILSGKTEELDSY
+204 ILSGKTEDLDSY

-332 TQAAKMRAA
+332 TQAAKMR
-341 ADSAA
+341 
-346 AEQIDAHAKQKRDA
+346 DATE
-360 AKQPADA
+360 QPADAENIADAKNPSHA
-367 NTPSDTPSRAA
+367 NTPSDTLSRAA

-383 RAARKAQKRAAG
+383 RAER
-395 EQPVT
+395 
-400 AAEKPAAGEQPA
+400 
-412 AAVENIAVSE
+412 
-422 KSAAEQRA
+422 
-430 AGKTLKRIPRFPN
+430 KTLKRIPLFPN

-457 KAELESRRVDDLEP
+457 KAELESRRPAAFEFQ
-471 PRRRK
+471 RRQSE
-476 AKKRKAA
+476 KRKAA
-483 AEQPAA
+483 AAQ
-489 AAENIAAD
+489 
-497 EQPGTGEQL
+497 
-506 AVAAE
+506 

-520 DEQRDDDKQPA
+520 NEQRDAHKQPA
-531 ANAKNI
+531 
-537 AAEKPD
+537 D
-543 ADAEQRDVDKQPAAN
+543 A
-558 AEKRNAAAEKP
+558 AEKRNAVAEKPAVAAEKP
-569 DVATEQRDNAKQP
+569 A
-582 AAANIAAK
+582 
-590 EKSATTTEQRDA
+590 
-602 DKQPAAAEK
+602 
-611 RNPDAE
+611 
-617 KPDVATKQPD
+617 
-627 YAENPDADKQRDAK
+627 DAK
-641 QPANA
+641 QPAVDKNPA
-646 NTPSDTPDRAARRRQ
+646 ADNTPSANPGSPGRAARRREQ
-661 KRDARKAEKRA
+661 RDARKAEKRA

-682 IAATEKRDGDKMPVD
+682 IAATEKRDGDKMPAD
-697 NAAENPDADN
+697 NAAEKPADAN
-707 TPSATT
+707 TPSANPGNPG
-713 SRAARR
+713 RAARR
-719 RQKRAARKA
+719 REQRAARKA
-728 QKRANPNP
+728 QKRKAAAANTNAKTHAANRKNGKAQDNHATNGKTPE
-736 MPGAIHVTDVDE
+736 GAAAIILD
-748 NTVVF
+748 
-753 SHEPLS
+753 SEPLS

-770 AHPDNIPAN
+770 ARPDNIPAN

>member
-1 MLLLMYHIFAPPR
+1 
-14 LCVKSSPNI
+14 
-23 PLRLK
+23 
-28 IALKFP
+28 
-34 KFPLDTPVLFTIIDR
+34 

-58 LTNDGEVVAQFLV
+58 LTGDGEIIAQFLV
-71 DTLQGNT
+71 DTLQGYT
-78 RDATVSHRIKSA
+78 RDATVSHRLKSA
-90 EWLAMFG
+90 EWLTAFG

-102 SAIPKYASVRPRPKS
+102 SAIPKSASIRPRPKS
-117 EPKPAKAAKPDK
+117 EPKPDKPDK
-129 RDKKPKVTEKQI
+129 LDKKPKVTEKQI

-187 RELLVRGFGST
+187 KELLIRGFGGT

-204 ILSGKTEELDSY
+204 ILSGKTEDLDSY

-305 RTPADA
+305 RMPADA
-311 RKDDPG
+311 RKDDPD

-332 TQAAKMRAA
+332 LQAAKMR
-341 ADSAA
+341 DA
-346 AEQIDAHAKQKRDA
+346 AEQPADAANIDAHASEQRDA
-360 AKQPADA
+360 DKQPVGNPGLADGEQPADA

-383 RAARKAQKRAAG
+383 RAER
-395 EQPVT
+395 
-400 AAEKPAAGEQPA
+400 
-412 AAVENIAVSE
+412 
-422 KSAAEQRA
+422 
-430 AGKTLKRIPRFPN
+430 KTLKRIPLFPN

-457 KAELESRRVDDLEP
+457 KAELESRRPAAFEFQ
-471 PRRRK
+471 RRQSE
-476 AKKRKAA
+476 KRKAA
-483 AEQPAA
+483 AAQNIAVSQKSANEQRDAVKQPAA
-489 AAENIAAD
+489 ATEKSAVAEKPAD
-497 EQPGTGEQL
+497 GEQF
-506 AVAAE
+506 AAAE

-520 DEQRDDDKQPA
+520 DEQRDNAKQPVVD
-531 ANAKNI
+531 AK
-537 AAEKPD
+537 
-543 ADAEQRDVDKQPAAN
+543 
-558 AEKRNAAAEKP
+558 KRNAAAENP
-569 DVATEQRDNAKQP
+569 DVASKQP
-582 AAANIAAK
+582 
-590 EKSATTTEQRDA
+590 DA
-602 DKQPAAAEK
+602 
-611 RNPDAE
+611 DAE
-617 KPDVATKQPD
+617 KPAAA
-627 YAENPDADKQRDAK
+627 AENPAD
-641 QPANA
+641 A
-646 NTPSDTPDRAARRRQ
+646 NTPSANPGNPGRAARRRQ
-661 KRDARKAEKRA
+661 KRADRKAQKRA

-682 IAATEKRDGDKMPVD
+682 IAATEK
-697 NAAENPDADN
+697 PDAAKQPADADKKPADAN
-707 TPSATT
+707 PPSDTL

-728 QKRANPNP
+728 QKRKAAANNHGSANNNANGKPRSNGSANTPAANP
-736 MPGAIHVTDVDE
+736 MPQAIHATDIDE

-770 AHPDNIPAN
+770 ARPDDIPAN

>member
-1 MLLLMYHIFAPPR
+1 
-14 LCVKSSPNI
+14 
-23 PLRLK
+23 
-28 IALKFP
+28 
-34 KFPLDTPVLFTIIDR
+34 

-58 LTNDGEVVAQFLV
+58 LTGDGEIIAQFLV
-71 DTLQGNT
+71 DTLQGYT
-78 RDATVSHRIKSA
+78 RDATVSHRLKSA
-90 EWLAMFG
+90 EWLTAFG

-102 SAIPKYASVRPRPKS
+102 SAIPKSATIRPRPKS
-117 EPKPAKAAKPDK
+117 ETKSDKQDKPGK

-187 RELLVRGFGST
+187 RELLVRGFGGT

-204 ILSGKTEELDSY
+204 ILSGKTEDLDSY

-291 DHITYEDIQAYWSA
+291 DHITYEDIQAYWTA
-305 RTPADA
+305 RTPAYA
-311 RKDDPG
+311 HKDDPG

-332 TQAAKMRAA
+332 TQAAKMRS
-341 ADSAA
+341 D
-346 AEQIDAHAKQKRDA
+346 AEQLADAANIDIHATEKRDA
-360 AKQPADA
+360 AAEKIDADADKKPADA
-367 NTPSDTPSRAA
+367 NTPSANPGNPGRAA

-383 RAARKAQKRAAG
+383 RAER
-395 EQPVT
+395 
-400 AAEKPAAGEQPA
+400 
-412 AAVENIAVSE
+412 
-422 KSAAEQRA
+422 
-430 AGKTLKRIPRFPN
+430 KTLKRIPLFPN

-457 KAELESRRVDDLEP
+457 KAELESRRPAAFEFQ
-471 PRRRK
+471 RRQSE
-476 AKKRKAA
+476 KRKAA
-483 AEQPAA
+483 AAQ
-489 AAENIAAD
+489 
-497 EQPGTGEQL
+497 
-506 AVAAE
+506 

-520 DEQRDDDKQPA
+520 TTEQRDADKQPA
-531 ANAKNI
+531 A
-537 AAEKPD
+537 
-543 ADAEQRDVDKQPAAN
+543 V

-569 DVATEQRDNAKQP
+569 DVAAKQH
-582 AAANIAAK
+582 AADA
-590 EKSATTTEQRDA
+590 EKPDA
-602 DKQPAAAEK
+602 DKQPTDADKNPANDNTPSVNPGNPGRAARRREQRAARKAEKPADATEK
-611 RNPDAE
+611 RNAVASPIGEQPDADAE
-617 KPDVATKQPD
+617 KPD
-627 YAENPDADKQRDAK
+627 ADKQPTAVDK
-641 QPANA
+641 KPAA
-646 NTPSDTPDRAARRRQ
+646 DNTPSANPGNPGRAARRREQ
-661 KRDARKAEKRA
+661 RAARKAEKRA
-672 VSEQPAAAAN
+672 AGEQPYAAAN
-682 IAATEKRDGDKMPVD
+682 IAATKQ
-697 NAAENPDADN
+697 PDADAEKSAAAKQPATADKNPADAN
-707 TPSATT
+707 TPPANPGNPG
-713 SRAARR
+713 RAARR

-728 QKRANPNP
+728 QKRKAATNNGSANNHANGKPRSNGSANTP
-736 MPGAIHVTDVDE
+736 AANQKNGKPQAIHATNGKTPDGAAAIILH
-748 NTVVF
+748 
-753 SHEPLS
+753 SEPLS